1 MARLLVLSWLR
12 ANPRGKVITG
22 DLTVTTIPVI
32 SAAWTP
38 HTERIAHDREKRAFV
53 PFDDFHRRATASR

>member
-32 SAAWTP
+32 SAAWDT
-38 HTERIAHDREKRAFV
+38 AHRKNCARQRKTSFC
-53 PFDDFHRRATASR
+53 PFR